1 MEYPLVSVIIPTYS
15 RPTTL
20 CRALESVINQTY
32 PNVEILVV
40 DDNGKGTQYQLETE
54 KVLQKYIQHNEIKYL
69 VHPTNLNGSAARNTG
84 FKNSKGE
91 FVNFVDDDDVLNK
104 RKIEL
109 QVKKL
114 LESSEEY
121 GSCYCWVNK
130 YAGDKLVDQ
139 RKWEKE
145 GNLLK
150 EFLLDQVSFHTT
162 THLFRRS
169 VVERLNGFDETFI
182 RNQDVEFLTRF
193 FFYYKICVV
202 KDEIL
207 VNKYTNDAP
216 VNRDLKK
223 TFFDV
228 REKYISTFSDYFNKL
243 NYSNEIYYHFYY
255 TLSKYAA
262 RYGFFLLF
270 VKYIR
275 EMHKYDRH
283 VISEIRV
290 FMSGWS
296 KYIFSKVL
304 KR

>member
-1 MEYPLVSVIIPTYS
+1 MEKPLVSVIIPTYS

-20 CRALESVINQTY
+20 CRALESVFNQTY
-32 PNVEILVV
+32 PNIEVIIV
-40 DDNGKGTQYQLETE
+40 DDNGKGTEFQLETE
-54 KVLQKYIQHNEIKYL
+54 KLLQTYIEQNRISYL
-69 VHPTNLNGSAARNTG
+69 VHPINLNGSAARNTG
-84 FKNSKGE
+84 FKYSKGE
-91 FVNFVDDDDVLNK
+91 FINYVDDDDVLNS

-109 QVKKL
+109 QVQRL
-114 LESSEEY
+114 LETSEEY

-130 YAGDKLVDQ
+130 FAEDKLIDQ
-139 RKWEKE
+139 SKCVKE

-150 EFLLDQVSFHTT
+150 EYLLDQVSFHTT

-169 VVERLNGFDETFI
+169 VIEKLNGFDESFI

-207 VNKYTNDAP
+207 VNKYSMPN
-216 VNRDLKK
+216 NRDVKK

-228 REKYISTFSDYFNKL
+228 REKYISTFSDYFNRL

-262 RYGFFLLF
+262 RYGYFLLF
-270 VKYIR
+270 VKYVR
-275 EMHKYDRH
+275 KMHKYRIH
-283 VISEIRV
+283 IIGELKEFLV
-290 FMSGWS
+290 GWL
-296 KYIFSKVL
+296 KFIFSKVVG
-304 KR
+304 R